1 MLTPDERRLIF
12 RYCWNHLVASCEPC
26 QTHYRIDQL
35 GIDSFRG
42 LSHLCTKCRAD
53 LKASVRKHIASCT
66 ALRVQEAEAQERE
79 KRNRQRRR
87 LMIPAGPS

>member
-12 RYCWNHLVASCEPC
+12 RYCWDHLVASCEPC

-35 GIDSFRG
+35 GIDLFRG